1 MLPAA
6 SQTRTIPQG
15 DFVDLDGQDDV
26 ALALAA
32 PLLAAGRAHWS
43 ASSSSGYRQR
53 TSLGLDWNRVHSRRV
68 ARPQVAH
75 DPATE

>member
-1 MLPAA
+1 MI
-6 SQTRTIPQG
+6 RQG
-15 DFVDLDGQDDV
+15 DFVALNGQDDVAV